1 MKRITLLL
9 SVCTLLLISCDNSEK
24 EIVIVNSSNP
34 KYDLGMW
41 IEDTK
46 NTFYTYSDIYSL
58 WPEKVG
64 KMQKDSLKRTN
75 FKAFTVSKDS
85 VVMSVDKGSK
95 AESLGVRVG
104 DILVNRD
111 VEEQIALRRQRAR
124 EGTLYHHEFKRN
136 GEISTVELPYEVLPY

>member
-1 MKRITLLL
+1 MAIETGNLSAAKTYFTMAGNMFSGAPEDIKNAAMKEL
-9 SVCTLLLISCDNSEK
+9 SDLIARA
-24 EIVIVNSSNP
+24 
-34 KYDLGMW
+34 
-41 IEDTK
+41 
-46 NTFYTYSDIYSL
+46 
-58 WPEKVG
+58 
-64 KMQKDSLKRTN
+64 KD
-75 FKAFTVSKDS
+75 FVAFGYGFSAQDS